1 MKVKIVLEPTHS
13 KQWPKLK
20 LTVRDNVI
28 FDGFCE
34 PNNGKFFSW
43 KIYLEDSNLQKQNS
57 IVIEHYDKQGSDTV
71 CDNEGN
77 VISDRAIILKSIEF
91 DDMSV
96 PEVLLYN
103 QKFYPDWPDQPEYTR
118 NDLYFGY
125 NGKYIFNFADNSKKM
140 YYNFLLEKEFMANM
154 NNKKLI
160 QLPNGEE
167 IESFEFNGKLV
178 SGSAKQTIDL
188 EDLYKRVMN
197 ES

>member
-43 KIYLEDSNLQKQNS
+43 TIYLEDSNLQKQNS
-57 IVIEHYDKQGSDTV
+57 IVIEHYDKQGSDTE
-71 CDNEGN
+71 CDQEGN
-77 VISDRAIILKSIEF
+77 VVSDRAIILKSIEF
-91 DDMSV
+91 DDLTV

-103 QKFYPDWPDQPEYTR
+103 QKFYPDWPDQPKFIT

-125 NGKYIFNFADNSKKM
+125 NGKYIYEFGNDSWKL
-140 YYNFLLEKEFMANM
+140 YYNNLLKKELLANIH
-154 NNKKLI
+154 NKQLI

-178 SGSAKQTIDL
+178 SADAKESVSLQ
-188 EDLYKRVMN
+188 ELYERVIN
-197 ES
+197 EN

>member
-57 IVIEHYDKQGSDTV
+57 IVIEHYDKQGSDTE
-71 CDNEGN
+71 CDQEGN
-77 VISDRAIILKSIEF
+77 VVSDRAIILKSIEF
-91 DDMSV
+91 DDLTV

-103 QKFYPDWPDQPEYTR
+103 QKFYPDWPDQPKFIT

-125 NGKYIFNFADNSKKM
+125 NGKYIYEFGNDSWKL
-140 YYNFLLEKEFMANM
+140 YYNNLLKKELLANIH
-154 NNKKLI
+154 NKQLI

-178 SGSAKQTIDL
+178 SADAKESVSLQ
-188 EDLYKRVMN
+188 ELYERVIN
-197 ES
+197 EN